1 MDLQGDVIAAIAM
14 ALGASWASG
23 LNLYATAL
31 ILGGLGAMGVVD
43 LPPDLL
49 VLQDPTVLIAAA
61 ILYAL
66 EFFADKIPGVDTLN
80 DTLHTF
86 IRIPAGAF
94 LAFGSVSGVAEP
106 WQAVAALALG
116 GVVTAGTHAAKTG
129 SRALINTS
137 PEPFSN
143 WFASIFE
150 DVIVVIGLL
159 LALFQPAIFLIWM
172 ACFALFLVWV
182 LPKIWRGLKS
192 VWSALRGEARAR
204 SHSGDGRSL
213 AAAFRVGPS
222 VPDDKSGPQPPA
234 PRL

>member
-1 MDLQGDVIAAIAM
+1 MDLQGDLIAAIAM

-43 LPPDLL
+43 LPPDLS

-61 ILYAL
+61 VLYGL

-116 GVVTAGTHAAKTG
+116 GIVTAGTHAAKTG

-159 LALFQPAIFLIWM
+159 LALFQPVIFLIWM
-172 ACFALFLVWV
+172 ACFALFLIWF
-182 LPKIWRGLKS
+182 LPKLWRGLQF
-192 VWSALRGEARAR
+192 VWAKLRGATTDDAATA
-204 SHSGDGRSL
+204 DGRSL
-213 AAAFRVGPS
+213 AAAFRAGPVRS
-222 VPDDKSGPQPPA
+222 DGDPGPPA
-234 PRL
+234 PRP